1 MSIWNFFDNGSSVV
15 VSHTLKERLMLW
27 LGRWFALRHARVKI
41 GVTSQIHPGAKI
53 HPRTGAIEI
62 GENCTVADGAVVQGN
77 VIFGNHCSL
86 QRNSIIV
93 GYGNLE
99 SRTGMIR
106 IGDHV
111 RIAPN
116 VIIMGANH
124 EFNDASIPIHAQGMS
139 HGLVTI
145 EDDVWIAGGVTIT
158 CGVTIGRGA
167 VIAAGAVVTRDIPPF
182 AIAGGIPALQI
193 GTRGKNDTG
202 KIAEDQN

>member
-15 VSHTLKERLMLW
+15 VSHTLKERLMLR
-27 LGRWFALRHARVKI
+27 LGRWFALRHAHVSI
-41 GVTSQIHPGAKI
+41 GATSLVHPGAKI

-62 GENCTVADGAVVQGN
+62 GGNCTVAEGAVIQGN

-93 GYGNLE
+93 GYGTLQ
-99 SRTGMIR
+99 SRTGLIR

-124 EFNDASIPIHAQGMS
+124 EFNDPSVPIHAQGMS
-139 HGLVTI
+139 HGSVTI

-182 AIAGGIPALQI
+182 SIAAGIPARPI
-193 GTRGKNDTG
+193 GTRGRAGCD